1 MDREMLEKPFGKEQ
15 IKQRKGTYGNMLD
28 YVETHAVIQRL
39 NDAFDGN
46 WCFEIMSQ
54 DQHAGEVVV
63 SGKLTADGISKM
75 QFGSNKIS
83 TSKQGEVISIGDDL
97 KAATSDCLKKC
108 ATLFGIG
115 LHLYGADKADE
126 QPSNQTGKEYGK
138 GMSEKS
144 QPKGGT
150 TITKEQLAQ
159 IKKLRTDLGWTP
171 EKVQEQSKTMFG
183 TDKVENL
190 NPTMATAL
198 IAYLQNQGNGKG
210 ADY

>member
-46 WCFEIMSQ
+46 WSFEIMSQ
-54 DQHAGEVVV
+54 EQHAGEVVV

-126 QPSNQTGKEYGK
+126 QPSDQTGKDRGK

-150 TITKEQLAQ
+150 AITKEQLAQ
-159 IKKLRTDLGWTP
+159 IKELRTKLGWTP
-171 EKVQEQSKTMFG
+171 EKVQEHSKTMFG
-183 TDKVENL
+183 TEKVETL

>member
-1 MDREMLEKPFGKEQ
+1 MNRELLDKPFGKEQ

-39 NDAFDGN
+39 NDSFDDN
-46 WCFEIMSQ
+46 RSFEIISQ

-115 LHLYGADKADE
+115 LHLYGAEKADE
-126 QPSNQTGKEYGK
+126 QPSDQTGK

-150 TITKEQLAQ
+150 AITKEQLTQ
-159 IKKLRTDLGWTP
+159 IKKLKTDLGWTP
-171 EKVQEQSKTMFG
+171 EQVQGKTKEMFG
-183 TDKVENL
+183 TDKVDTL

-210 ADY
+210 VDY

>member
-1 MDREMLEKPFGKEQ
+1 MNRELLEKPFEKEQ
-15 IKQRKGTYGNMLD
+15 IKQRKGNFGDTID
-28 YVETHAVIQRL
+28 YVEAHAVIQRL
-39 NDAFDGN
+39 NDAFEGQ
-46 WCFEIMSQ
+46 WSFEVLSQ
-54 DQHAGEVVV
+54 ENNGSQVMVL
-63 SGKLTADGISKM
+63 GKLTADGVSKT
-75 QFGSNKIS
+75 QFGCSSITTN
-83 TSKQGEVISIGDDL
+83 SKTGEIVSLGDDW
-97 KAATSDCLKKC
+97 KAATSDALKKS
-108 ATLFGIG
+108 ASLFGIG
-115 LHLYGADKADE
+115 LHLYGADKS
-126 QPSNQTGKEYGK
+126 QPSEHTGKDSGR

-144 QPKGGT
+144 KPKGGT